1 MRHKLTALLACA
13 CALVALLSA
22 ATLQADPGPDPQ
34 PTTTDTTSTTTTTNA
49 APAPDLDLI
58 ERLIQRHRQDVWRWE
73 RVMGRP
79 LTRALPNPPVDPH
92 SRVAAWHRLAVKMHR
107 RAVNVP
113 HKAAWLCIH
122 RYEGSWTDPNAPYY
136 GGLQMDVQFQRT

>member
-1 MRHKLTALLACA
+1 MRHKLTALLACG

-92 SRVAAWHRLAVKMHR
+92 SRVAAWHRLATNMQ
-107 RAVNVP
+107 RAAVSFP
-113 HKAAWLCIH
+113 TTAAWLCIH
-122 RYEGSWTDPNAPYY
+122 PYGASWTEPAPPFY
-136 GGLQMDVQFQRT
+136 GGLQMDVQ